1 MQNFLLIQFSQI
13 WKDIIKPNHCS
24 ILVKDIVVKSI
35 LSVKAGLQKEYE
47 EVGRSFFQDVLQVQ
61 NPKVKSRYN
70 CYMLLGYDILI
81 DANLQP
87 HLIGESWRGNGK

>member
-1 MQNFLLIQFSQI
+1 MQVAFYLAGEITQV
-13 WKDIIKPNHCS
+13 KES
-24 ILVKDIVVKSI
+24 ITQVKESI
-35 LSVKAGLQKEYE
+35 PWVRCASGNV
-47 EVGRSFFQDVLQVQ
+47 FFV

-87 HLIGESWRGNGK
+87 HLIGES